1 MKAII
6 ERSQFMM
13 ALALVMGPS
22 PAFAQ
27 DATAPAPQTATS
39 STIEVTP
46 FVAMGS
52 NGSSPIGAAISF
64 PVSSSF
70 SVEAEVGYRRGEG
83 NINALSSSANLLYA
97 LPRVGRTVPYL
108 AAGAGLAEYGSPIA
122 LADGSIVA
130 TQPRVAFEVNAGG
143 GLKVPVDDTWG
154 IRTDARWFRSFG
166 RDASEHWR
174 VSQGISF
181 DVGKR

>member
-1 MKAII
+1 MKTFTA
-6 ERSQFMM
+6 RTLPVMP
-13 ALALVMGPS
+13 LLLVAAVS
-22 PAFAQ
+22 PASGQ
-27 DATAPAPQTATS
+27 DATAPPQAATS
-39 STIEVTP
+39 PAVEVTP

-64 PVSSSF
+64 PVGSSF
-70 SVEAEVGYRRGEG
+70 SIEAEVGYRRGEG

-108 AAGAGLAEYGSPIA
+108 AAGAGLAEYGSPIVA
-122 LADGSIVA
+122 PDGHLVG
-130 TQPRVAFEVNAGG
+130 TQPRTAFVVNAGG
-143 GLKVPVDDTWG
+143 GLKVPVDESWG
-154 IRTDARWFRSFG
+154 MRTDARWFKSFG

-174 VSQGISF
+174 VSQGVSF

>member
-1 MKAII
+1 MKA
-6 ERSQFMM
+6 FAAGTVLMM
-13 ALALVMGPS
+13 ALVGPVS
-22 PAFAQ
+22 PADAQ
-27 DATAPAPQTATS
+27 DVTTSEPQPATS
-39 STIEVTP
+39 PAIQITP
-46 FVAMGS
+46 FIAMGS

-64 PVSSSF
+64 PVNSSF

-83 NINALSSSANLLYA
+83 NINALSSSANLLYT

-122 LADGSIVA
+122 LPDGTLVA
-130 TQPRVAFEVNAGG
+130 TLPRVAFEVNAGG

-154 IRTDARWFRSFG
+154 IRTDARWFKSFG

-174 VSQGISF
+174 VSQGVLF
-181 DVGKR
+181 DVRKR